1 MSKAAR
7 QRLFFPEDAATETT
21 SPSDRAE
28 SFRQTREAHRAET
41 ADDYAEL
48 IADLIDEHGEARSV
62 DVAERLGVSH
72 ATVAKTLTRLQQQG
86 LIVRRPYRGIFL
98 TDAGRRLAEE
108 ARGRHRLVV
117 AFLVS
122 LGVSAEAAHHDAEG
136 IEHHVSQETLSAFKR
151 FLANY
156 ECCKGPRSGS
166 RR

>member
-1 MSKAAR
+1 MSKLAK
-7 QRLFFPEDAATETT
+7 QRLFSPEAAATGTT

-48 IADLIDEHGEARSV
+48 IADLIDEHGEARTV
-62 DVAERLGVSH
+62 DAAERLGVSH
-72 ATVAKTLTRLQQQG
+72 ATVAKTVTRLQHQG

-108 ARGRHRLVV
+108 ARERHRLVV

-122 LGVSAEAAHHDAEG
+122 IGVSTETAHHDAEG
-136 IEHHVSQETLSAFKR
+136 IEHHVSDETLSAFKR
-151 FLANY
+151 FL
-156 ECCKGPRSGS
+156 SG
-166 RR
+166 